1 MTYTPTPWHIL
12 REGDGVIAIGNK
24 SLPHVA
30 VVRYSHNPALS
41 KETGKANAAHIVKC
55 VNMHDKLVEALKR
68 LSSATPVII
77 GGDRDQLDEAEEY
90 AEIVLAEALGEAS
103 HA

>member
-55 VNMHDKLVEALKR
+55 VNLHDQMLITIGKLASGMKR
-68 LSSATPVII
+68 
-77 GGDRDQLDEAEEY
+77 GDEGWSKLDEEVY
-90 AEIVLAEALGEAS
+90 QLAMEAP